1 MRSFAPC
8 APAKA
13 GALCRK
19 APASAGAPSLL
30 RERGFTLVE
39 MLVALLIFG
48 MIAAAGV
55 GLLRFSVDAQAATK
69 TRLEAMASERR
80 VEALIASDAAQA
92 VPRITRNETGDPV
105 QAFDGGPGGFTLV
118 RAGVDPLGDTTR
130 PSLQKVAY
138 ALENGR
144 LIRRTWPMLDG
155 AEPNPPATLIDGV
168 AAVTL
173 RYRSK
178 TGWRDVW
185 DPIRPD
191 LMPSAIEMIV
201 RPVRG
206 PEMRYLFLVGAG
218 A

>member
-1 MRSFAPC
+1 MRDCLAW
-8 APAKA
+8 APACA
-13 GALCRK
+13 GAFPRK
-19 APASAGAPSLL
+19 

-55 GLLRFSVDAQAATK
+55 GLLRFSVDAQAATR

-80 VEALIASDAAQA
+80 VEALIASDTAQA
-92 VPRITRNETGDPV
+92 VPRMTRNPAGDPV

-118 RAGVDPLGDTTR
+118 RGGLDPLEDTTR

-138 ALENGR
+138 AVEAGR
-144 LIRRTWPMLDG
+144 LTRQSWPMLDG
-155 AEPNPPATLIDGV
+155 AAPDPPATLVDRV
-168 AAVTL
+168 ASVTL

-178 TGWRDVW
+178 DGWRDVW

-191 LMPSAIEMIV
+191 LLPRAIEMIV
-201 RPVRG
+201 RPVQG
-206 PEMRYLFLVGAG
+206 PEMRYVFLVGPG

>member
-1 MRSFAPC
+1 MRRRLAW
-8 APAKA
+8 APACA
-13 GALCRK
+13 GALSRK
-19 APASAGAPSLL
+19 
-30 RERGFTLVE
+30 RESGFTLLE

-80 VEALIASDAAQA
+80 VEALIVSDAVQA
-92 VPRITRNETGDPV
+92 VPRTTRNPAGDVV

-118 RAGVDPLGDTTR
+118 RAGVDPLEDTTR
-130 PSLQKVAY
+130 SSLQKVAY
-138 ALENGR
+138 AVEGGR
-144 LIRRTWPMLDG
+144 LTRQTWPMLDG
-155 AEPNPPATLIDGV
+155 AEPNPPATLVDRV
-168 AAVTL
+168 ASVSL

-178 TGWRDVW
+178 DGWREVW

-191 LMPSAIEMIV
+191 LLPRAIEMIV
-201 RPVRG
+201 RPARG
-206 PEMRYLFLVGAG
+206 PTMRYLFLVGTG